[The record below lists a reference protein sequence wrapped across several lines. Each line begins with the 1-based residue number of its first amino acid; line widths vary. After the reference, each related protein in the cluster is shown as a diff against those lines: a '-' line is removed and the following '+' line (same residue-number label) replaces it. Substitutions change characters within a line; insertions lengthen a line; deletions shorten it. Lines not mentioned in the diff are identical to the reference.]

1 MKKFS
6 FTDQEKIKKII
17 ESSETLDS
25 HDNSYSHSK
34 SPLRTQNVGQD
45 LERSETP
52 RKSVE
57 AADSPNRVQKTFK
70 MTTKKS
76 ALAPLNTGKN
86 ALKYGLFEP
95 RLIEDANNAQDWRV
109 NKNKNQ

>member
-17 ESSETLDS
+17 ESAETVDS

-34 SPLRTQNVGQD
+34 SPLRTQNGGQEP
-45 LERSETP
+45 ERSETP
-52 RKSVE
+52 RRSSE

-76 ALAPLNTGKN
+76 SLAPLNTGKN
-86 ALKYGLFEP
+86 TLKYGLFET

-109 NKNKNQ
+109 NKNDK